1 MTYFQKNY
9 ILFSLSAKFLFNLI
23 ILIIL
28 LISSRNI
35 KILKSYQKLYL
46 VLTIIFWFLIVIK
59 YLLKLS
65 ALIYVNV
72 KKEKFKFKENI
83 KIALKL
89 SWIITNIPAY
99 IIMVIALIYDS
110 CEIIKG
116 NIKDITYEIIFST
129 IFFLFVCFTINDY
142 YQSGIFINLI
152 SEKVIKIQK
161 IEEEKEKSEVK
172 INETEFEFD
181 LKALAPKMF
190 NSDNNNINKEKVL

>member
-1 MTYFQKNY
+1 
-9 ILFSLSAKFLFNLI
+9 
-23 ILIIL
+23 
-28 LISSRNI
+28 
-35 KILKSYQKLYL
+35 
-46 VLTIIFWFLIVIK
+46 
-59 YLLKLS
+59 
-65 ALIYVNV
+65 
-72 KKEKFKFKENI
+72 
-83 KIALKL
+83 
-89 SWIITNIPAY
+89 
-99 IIMVIALIYDS
+99 MVIALIYDS